1 MARLTKAKV
10 KIIKAKTCD
19 LSYEELVDLKVSIE
33 RRLAERRK
41 DKELKLTLKRK
52 LSNIVA
58 EDQKHL
64 IGYIEK
70 QAYESFYGMPQN
82 NIKYAKGLKC
92 GNYMDYLCYA
102 ELRTLNAIR
111 SKLINDLSTLNIKTI
126 GAAESHFRETGFK
139 ARRWFLNTY
148 KVLPEKVP
156 AEEVSVTVCE
166 SISKRIEDLVFSQ
179 QPTIGLTEKE
189 NGQVVMDFDV
199 LTKQSQNQETKE
211 ESKKTSTNKKQNTI
225 EDELQ

>member
-10 KIIKAKTCD
+10 KLIKAKNCD
-19 LSYEELVDLKVSIE
+19 LTYDELVELKVNVE

-58 EDQKHL
+58 DDQKHL

-70 QAYESFYGMPQN
+70 QAYEGFYGMPQN

-111 SKLINDLSTLNIKTI
+111 SKLINDLQTLNIKTI
-126 GAAESHFRETGFK
+126 AAAESHFRQIGFK
-139 ARRWFLNTY
+139 ARKWFLNTY
-148 KVLPEKVP
+148 KVLPEKIP
-156 AEEVSVTVCE
+156 AEEVSITICE

-179 QPTIGLTEKE
+179 KPNIGLIEKE
-189 NGQVVMDFDV
+189 NGQVVMDFDA
-199 LTKQSQNQETKE
+199 LMKDTKQEQP
-211 ESKKTSTNKKQNTI
+211 KTSTNKKN
-225 EDELQ
+225 DEHLSDKGELE